1 MQQDLTLSWLVKC
14 AVAAAALLLACAL
27 TTARFGSALQQP
39 AVTTRGGSLISL
51 NRYVREP
58 TPDIV
63 LVGSS
68 VAWRLKEEYFSPPRV
83 RNLSLAGGSPLT
95 GLEIVANRPN
105 SPKIVLI
112 ETNILTR
119 EPDNAL
125 IERFSGGARTEALLL
140 RPVRTAVAGYE
151 TWKHGEPDPARA
163 RVERDRLLS
172 RPPSTF
178 DNKVYL
184 NRALEQMNEADPIV
198 PARANVVRIGQLIEE
213 LQRRGARAFLIH
225 VPFAPEIEGSRM
237 VRTTDEI
244 LNKAFP
250 DRGLW
255 LPIDPPRSEL
265 RWDDGVHLDERSA
278 LIVVR
283 AIESAIDS
291 SLAERDSA
299 RRP

>member
-14 AVAAAALLLACAL
+14 AAAAAALLLACAF

-39 AVTTRGGSLISL
+39 AVTTRDGSLVSL

-68 VAWRLKEEYFSPPRV
+68 VAWRLKEEYFSLPRV
-83 RNLSLAGGSPLT
+83 RNLALAGGSPLT
-95 GLEIVANRPN
+95 GLEIVANRP
-105 SPKIVLI
+105 SLPKVVLI
-112 ETNILTR
+112 ETNILAR
-119 EPDNAL
+119 EPDSAL
-125 IERFSGGARTEALLL
+125 IEKFSGGAHTEALLL

-151 TWKHGEPDPARA
+151 TWSHAAPSPARA
-163 RVERDRLLS
+163 RAERDRLL
-172 RPPSTF
+172 RQPPGTF

-184 NRALEQMNEADPIV
+184 DRALEQMNEADPTV
-198 PARANVVRIGQLIEE
+198 PARANVVRIRQLIDE
-213 LQRRGARAFLIH
+213 LQRRDTRAFLIH

-237 VRTTDEI
+237 VRITNEI
-244 LNKAFP
+244 VNEAFP
-250 DRGLW
+250 DRALW
-255 LPIDPPRSEL
+255 LPIDPPRREL

-283 AIESAIDS
+283 AIESAIERY
-291 SLAERDSA
+291 LAER
-299 RRP
+299 RP

>member
-1 MQQDLTLSWLVKC
+1 MQQDFSLSWLVKC
-14 AVAAAALLLACAL
+14 VAAAAALLLACAF

-51 NRYVREP
+51 NRYVQDP

-68 VAWRLKEEYFSPPRV
+68 IAWRLKEEYFSPPRV
-83 RNLSLAGGSPLT
+83 RNLALAGGSPVT

-105 SPKIVLI
+105 LPKIVLI

-119 EPDNAL
+119 ESDSAL
-125 IERFSGGARTEALLL
+125 IERFSGGAGTEALLL
-140 RPVRTAVAGYE
+140 RPVRTAIAGYE
-151 TWKHGEPDPARA
+151 TWKHGEPNPARA
-163 RVERDRLLS
+163 RTERDRLLS
-172 RPPSTF
+172 QPPSTF

-184 NRALEQMNEADPIV
+184 DRALEQMNEADPTV
-198 PARANVVRIGQLIEE
+198 PARANVVRIRQLVDE

-237 VRTTDEI
+237 ARMTKEI
-244 LNKAFP
+244 LDEAFP
-250 DRGLW
+250 DRRLW
-255 LPIDPPRSEL
+255 LPFDPPRSEL

-278 LIVVR
+278 LVVVR

>member
-1 MQQDLTLSWLVKC
+1 MQQDFSFSWLVKC
-14 AVAAAALLLACAL
+14 AAAAAALLLACAF

-39 AVTTRGGSLISL
+39 AVTTRGGSLVSL
-51 NRYVREP
+51 NRYVRDP
-58 TPDIV
+58 TPDV
-63 LVGSS
+63 VVVGSS
-68 VAWRLKEEYFSPPRV
+68 VAWRLKEEYFWPPRV

-105 SPKIVLI
+105 PPKIVLI
-112 ETNILTR
+112 ETNVLTR
-119 EPDNAL
+119 ETDSAL
-125 IERFSGGARTEALLL
+125 IEKFSGGARTEALLL

-151 TWKHGEPDPARA
+151 TWSHAAPSPARA
-163 RVERDRLLS
+163 RAERDRLLS
-172 RPPSTF
+172 QPPSTF

-184 NRALEQMNEADPIV
+184 DRALEQMNEAEPTV
-198 PARANVVRIGQLIEE
+198 PTRANVVRIRQLIDE

-237 VRTTDEI
+237 VRMTNEI
-244 LNKAFP
+244 VNEAFP
-250 DRGLW
+250 DRALW
-255 LPIDPPRSEL
+255 LPIDPPQSEL

-283 AIESAIDS
+283 AIESA
-291 SLAERDSA
+291 LAAQDNT

>member
-14 AVAAAALLLACAL
+14 AVAAAALLLACAF

-39 AVTTRGGSLISL
+39 AVTTRDGSLVSL

-68 VAWRLKEEYFSPPRV
+68 VAWRLKEEYFSLPRV
-83 RNLSLAGGSPLT
+83 RNLALAGGSPLT
-95 GLEIVANRPN
+95 GLEIVANRP
-105 SPKIVLI
+105 SLPKVVLI
-112 ETNILTR
+112 ETNILAR
-119 EPDNAL
+119 EPDSAL
-125 IERFSGGARTEALLL
+125 IEKFSGGAHTEALLL

-151 TWKHGEPDPARA
+151 TWSHAAPSPARA
-163 RVERDRLLS
+163 RAERDRLL
-172 RPPSTF
+172 RQPPGTF

-184 NRALEQMNEADPIV
+184 DRALEQMNEADPTV
-198 PARANVVRIGQLIEE
+198 PARANVVRIRQLIDE
-213 LQRRGARAFLIH
+213 LQRRDTRAFLIH

-237 VRTTDEI
+237 VRITNEI
-244 LNKAFP
+244 VNEAFP
-250 DRGLW
+250 DRALW
-255 LPIDPPRSEL
+255 LPIDPPRREL

-283 AIESAIDS
+283 AIESAIERY
-291 SLAERDSA
+291 LAER
-299 RRP
+299 RP

>member
-1 MQQDLTLSWLVKC
+1 MQQDFSLSWLVKC
-14 AVAAAALLLACAL
+14 AAAAAALLLACAF

-39 AVTTRGGSLISL
+39 AVTTRGGSLVSL
-51 NRYVREP
+51 NRYVRDP

-63 LVGSS
+63 VVGSS

-83 RNLSLAGGSPLT
+83 CNLSLAGGSPLT

-105 SPKIVLI
+105 PPKIVLI
-112 ETNILTR
+112 ETNVLTR
-119 EPDNAL
+119 ETDSAL
-125 IERFSGGARTEALLL
+125 IEKFSGGAGTEALLL

-151 TWKHGEPDPARA
+151 TWKHGEPDPAQARA
-163 RVERDRLLS
+163 ERDRLLS
-172 RPPSTF
+172 QPPSTF

-184 NRALEQMNEADPIV
+184 DRALEQMNEADPIV
-198 PARANVVRIGQLIEE
+198 PARANVARIRQLIDE

-225 VPFAPEIEGSRM
+225 IPFAPEIEGSRM
-237 VRTTDEI
+237 VRITNEIVDE
-244 LNKAFP
+244 AFP
-250 DRGLW
+250 DRALW
-255 LPIDPPRSEL
+255 LPIDPPRHEL

-278 LIVVR
+278 LIVAR

-291 SLAERDSA
+291 AAQDNA